1 MRKMMRETS
10 MENERLRAKLAQ
22 SYQDQERLGD
32 DLVTA
37 RAEAA
42 YRDHAALLARRVFD
56 GASDE
61 ELLSLARCYQAWADP
76 GSAAVRNGRGR

>member
-1 MRKMMRETS
+1 

-22 SYQDQERLGD
+22 SHQDQERLAD
-32 DLVTA
+32 ELATA

-42 YRDHAALLARRVFD
+42 YRDHAAMLARRVFD

-61 ELLSLARCYQAWADP
+61 DLLSVARCYRAWTGP
-76 GSAAVRNGRGR
+76 GSAAVANGRGR